1 MLHYSIRF
9 YLSNLGRICATFLL
23 FPRRGLNRRVFSL
36 RWRTCKVF
44 CCPEVEHCGDRRANS
59 HESVCLL
66 FGARQVK
73 NSEFFFN
80 FFAGNSCL
88 PLLKK
93 LKWLY
98 NNSKYALKPKI
109 RPRRGRKRPVAL
121 GGTSLRITCLYLIHK
136 NDNLSSRSLK
146 LSLRYVVTVVTK
158 QWLHDRHKLGLG

>member
-1 MLHYSIRF
+1 MCY
-9 YLSNLGRICATFLL
+9 
-23 FPRRGLNRRVFSL
+23 FSAFSKT
-36 RWRTCKVF
+36 WSEQASFQAEMEDVKVF

-93 LKWLY
+93 LKWFY

-121 GGTSLRITCLYLIHK
+121 GGTSLPITCLYLIHK

-158 QWLHDRHKLGLG
+158 Q